1 MKLILI
7 LAAIATIV
15 LVFVGHEW
23 LMKAVK
29 KRNNALYKEIQDVFD
44 EHQKQ
49 QTEMENLKSKI
60 ISENQPT
67 TKKAKTKT
75 NGK

>member
-15 LVFVGHEW
+15 LVFVGHEL

-29 KRNNALYKEIQDVFD
+29 KRNASFHKEIQDAFD
-44 EHQKQ
+44 DYQKQ
-49 QTEMENLKSKI
+49 HTEMENLKSKI
-60 ISENQPT
+60 VNENQPT